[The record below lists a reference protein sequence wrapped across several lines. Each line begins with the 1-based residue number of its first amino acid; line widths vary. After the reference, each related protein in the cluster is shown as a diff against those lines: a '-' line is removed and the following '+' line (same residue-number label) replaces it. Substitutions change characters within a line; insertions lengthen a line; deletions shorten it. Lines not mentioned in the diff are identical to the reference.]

1 MPVAI
6 SRSLLTRGWSD
17 FVNVATDPAAART
30 ITAHS
35 SAGDVSVAAR
45 R

>member
-1 MPVAI
+1 VSTSPG
-6 SRSLLTRGWSD
+6 S
-17 FVNVATDPAAART
+17 PRT

-35 SAGDVSVAAR
+35 SAGDVRVAPR